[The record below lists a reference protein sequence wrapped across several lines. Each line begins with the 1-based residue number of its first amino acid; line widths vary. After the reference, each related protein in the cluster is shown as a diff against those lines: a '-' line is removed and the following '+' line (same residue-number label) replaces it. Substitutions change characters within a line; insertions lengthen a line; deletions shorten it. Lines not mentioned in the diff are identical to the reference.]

1 MLPLFLIVGCT
12 VAARATELAATTA
25 TVDSTSAAGEPTTA
39 TGDSTTATVDS
50 TTAAGGA
57 TSTEPSVFEPGVP
70 EPSRLVTV
78 SPSPFQASD
87 DSCFSYTYLQAGY
100 YSTDVDAY
108 DESSDAVYARASLG
122 LFDVLY
128 VFGEYSAETLKDA
141 KVGAG
146 SGDVDNDSF
155 ALGAGLHF
163 SLSPRFDVV
172 GEAAWVYDDLSSDDF
187 SNLDDTNS
195 GVMAFV
201 GGRWMAVPW
210 AGGGLELDG
219 GYRWQDRE
227 ALFSD
232 DRIGAWEAGLRVHLL
247 EFLSVGATATFLED
261 DDRIGIDAR
270 VSF

>member
-1 MLPLFLIVGCT
+1 MLPFLSIVGCL
-12 VAARATELAATTA
+12 VAVHAAESAASAELLAN
-25 TVDSTSAAGEPTTA
+25 TSADASLLEPRLDA
-39 TGDSTTATVDS
+39 LSR
-50 TTAAGGA
+50 
-57 TSTEPSVFEPGVP
+57 SVA
-70 EPSRLVTV
+70 S
-78 SPSPFQASD
+78 SPSPFETNA

-108 DESSDAVYARASLG
+108 DESSDAVYARVSLG
-122 LFDVLY
+122 LFEVLH

-146 SGDVDNDSF
+146 SGDVDNDTF

-219 GYRWQDRE
+219 GYRWHDRE

-232 DRIGAWEAGLRVHLL
+232 DRIGAWEAGLRVHVL

-261 DDRIGIDAR
+261 DDRIGLDAR
-270 VSF
+270 ISF